1 MKYLLIICALL
12 GAVLLYLLSLASANT
27 ALFSKHYTILL
38 GLGGGVVL
46 LLSALV
52 IYQLI
57 ELLHKLKMK
66 VFGAKL
72 TLRLMV
78 FFALMSILPGVL
90 IYSLSVQFLSKSIE
104 SWFDVRVDKAL
115 EGGLNLGRTT
125 LDNMRKDLEKRANTM
140 AFSLVDIPDDDIL
153 SRFNRLLDQTG
164 AQDGTLFSQSGQ
176 IIAYSGSENE
186 SAGQVLEFPAPSIL
200 RQIRMQKTYSVIES
214 IPNKGLYLRVVVPVN
229 VLKLNE
235 DIRVLQLLK
244 HVPKQ
249 LAQDAETVQSV
260 YRDYQGLSLSR
271 LGLKRL
277 YGLTLTLSLL
287 LALLCALAISF
298 FISENLSA
306 PLAILAE
313 GTRAVAQGD
322 FSQFHPVQSR
332 DELGILTQSF
342 NIMTHQLAEAR
353 ASVEKNHAQ
362 LESAKAYLESILSS
376 LSSGV
381 LAFDESFTLRSA
393 NPAACHI
400 LNTELIELVNSPL
413 EKWDE
418 LFPVLLPISSAIRT
432 EFHATG
438 KAEWQNQVE
447 LPGKTGS
454 QTLLMRGSRLPAVT
468 EKGYIVVFDD
478 VTHLIQAQRNAA
490 WGEVAR
496 RLAHEIK
503 NPLTPIQ
510 LSAERLQFKLGE
522 KLEPQDSKM
531 LSRST
536 QTIINQVAALK
547 SMVDAFSQYAKS
559 TEPDFQLI
567 DINTLI
573 HEVLTLYESNQVTMQ
588 LDENLPKIRGDQTQ
602 LRQVIHNLLKNA
614 QDALVDIKN
623 SKIIVYT
630 EHTDGYIKMSICD
643 NGTGFPEHL
652 MPRAF
657 EPYITTKPKGT
668 GLGLA
673 IVKKIIEEH
682 SGSIQIE
689 NLSSGG
695 ACVSITLPSVGEV

>member
-1 MKYLLIICALL
+1 MKYLLILCAAI

-27 ALFSKHYTILL
+27 DVFSKHYTVLL

-46 LLSALV
+46 LLSGLV
-52 IYQLI
+52 VYQLFV
-57 ELLHKLKMK
+57 LLRKLKTK

-72 TLRLMV
+72 TFRLV
-78 FFALMSILPGVL
+78 LFFALMSTLPGVL

-115 EGGLNLGRTT
+115 EGGLNLGRAT
-125 LDNMRKDLEKRANTM
+125 LDNMRKDLEKRANAM
-140 AFSLVDIPDDDIL
+140 AFSLVDLPDDIL
-153 SRFNRLLDQTG
+153 PSDFSRLLDQAG
-164 AQDGTLFSQSGQ
+164 AQEGALFSPSGQ
-176 IIAYSGSENE
+176 IIAFSGSERD
-186 SAGQVLEFPAPSIL
+186 GQVLAFPQPSVL

-214 IPNKGLYLRVVVPVN
+214 VPGKGLYLRVVVPVN

-244 HVPKQ
+244 PVPKQ

-287 LALLCALAISF
+287 LALLCALAIAF
-298 FISENLSA
+298 FISERLSA

-322 FSQFHPVQSR
+322 FSQYHPVQSR

-342 NIMTHQLAEAR
+342 NLMTHQLAEAR
-353 ASVEKNHAQ
+353 TSVQKNQEQ

-381 LAFDESFTLRSA
+381 LAFDESFVLRSA
-393 NPAACHI
+393 NPAARMI
-400 LNTELIELVNSPL
+400 LNVEFSELGNSSL
-413 EKWDE
+413 DE
-418 LFPVLLPISSAIRT
+418 WGKRFPFLQPFSSEIRK
-432 EFHATG
+432 EFEASESV
-438 KAEWQNQVE
+438 EWQRQ
-447 LPGKTGS
+447 LDLSRKTGT
-454 QTLLMRGSRLPAVT
+454 QILLLRGSRLPDVT
-468 EKGYIVVFDD
+468 ENGFLVVFDD
-478 VTHLIQAQRNAA
+478 ITHLVQAQRNAA

-510 LSAERLQFKLGE
+510 LSAERLQHKLAEKLG
-522 KLEPQDSKM
+522 PQDSKM
-531 LSRST
+531 LTRST
-536 QTIINQVAALK
+536 QTIVNQVAALN
-547 SMVDAFSQYAKS
+547 SMVDAFSKYAKS
-559 TEPDFQLI
+559 TEPNFQIVDLNHLI
-567 DINTLI
+567 REILA
-573 HEVLTLYESNQVTMQ
+573 LYESPLVCMQ
-588 LDENLPKIRGDQTQ
+588 LDETLPRISGDQTQ

-614 QDALVDIKN
+614 QDSLADSDAPQITVA
-623 SKIIVYT
+623 T
-630 EHTDGYIKMSICD
+630 ESLDGFVRLSIRD
-643 NGTGFPEHL
+643 NGAGFPEDL

-657 EPYITTKPKGT
+657 EPYVTTKPKGT

-673 IVKKIIEEH
+673 IVKKIVEEH
-682 SGSIQIE
+682 NGTIQIE
-689 NLSSGG
+689 NVSLGG
-695 ACVSITLPSVGEV
+695 ACVSIVFPSVTEA